1 MTILHRYNS
10 TVPPVK
16 WPKLFTNVEGTQ
28 ARTEAWFRIRAVA
41 VHLTVPVFLYQVLMM
56 TNKLWGRLMSLRE
69 EERPGGFQNGR
80 GVIRGDEVK
89 RQGQTKL
96 WSGDNV
102 PDL

>member
-1 MTILHRYNS
+1 MH
-10 TVPPVK
+10 
-16 WPKLFTNVEGTQ
+16 
-28 ARTEAWFRIRAVA
+28 ARTETWFRIRAVA
-41 VHLTVPVFLYQVLMM
+41 LFFLYRVLMM
-56 TNKLWGRLMSLRE
+56 TNKLWSRLMSLRE

-96 WSGDNV
+96 RSGDNV